1 MINISFILIFPNIFS
16 ENIKIETLLQVRKM
30 IMNYYC
36 AKKQRNSFHAIN
48 IKNNKKGMKLEQKTP
63 NIYFV
68 VKDII
73 IMVLNFNIKL

>member
-1 MINISFILIFPNIFS
+1 
-16 ENIKIETLLQVRKM
+16 
-30 IMNYYC
+30 MNYYC

-48 IKNNKKGMKLEQKTP
+48 IKNIKKGMKLEQKTP